1 MQIVDTRPPQAK
13 QENRIFRAIGCTAVY
28 LTSAGALCSMAG
40 LGRTLLG
47 AWGAGTVLLLALC
60 FLPKQTSVYKGYK
73 QDKIEMRGDRAEM
86 SDFPLYLN
94 TVAGGLDCRDQTIGG
109 FSFVVK
115 IYALPVVEIIG

>member
-60 FLPKQTSVYKGYK
+60 FLPKQA
-73 QDKIEMRGDRAEM
+73 KIQSIVRLSLFLLLGAAVRFLWEP
-86 SDFPLYLN
+86 S
-94 TVAGGLDCRDQTIGG
+94 RDGVCL
-109 FSFVVK
+109 FVNRLFAAK
-115 IYALPVVEIIG
+115 